1 MRDAKILTA
10 VSAVALIAG
19 AAAAGFSGGPYKIAD
34 SFEDFNG
41 NQGENGWTYGYYD
54 GNVDAAYTPA
64 DFEVMTNWD
73 ASLGRWWVDNTPGGP
88 LTLID
93 SVFMHPWAHA
103 VEGEGTDHWAVRR
116 WTSNM
121 SGPVEIAIDMLRG
134 PSHNL
139 GDGVRLHV
147 FVDGVKQLIADLN
160 PDNSAGLSLM
170 LFQNIS
176 IGSVIDFAIDP
187 IDSAHFD
194 GTRFNAVITS
204 SVPSPSSMA
213 LVGLGVLAM
222 GKRRR

>member
-10 VSAVALIAG
+10 VSAVALMAG

-41 NQGENGWTYGYYD
+41 NQGENGWTYGYYN

-64 DFEVMTNWD
+64 DFELMTNWD
-73 ASLGRWWVDNTPGGP
+73 ASVGRWWVDGSNGGP

-93 SVFMHPWAHA
+93 SVFMHPWAYA
-103 VEGEGTDHWAVRR
+103 SESQGTDHWAVRR
-116 WTSNM
+116 WTSTM
-121 SGPVEIAIDMLRG
+121 EGPVQIDIDMLRG
-134 PSHNL
+134 PSHNQ

-160 PDNSAGLSLM
+160 PNNSTGLSLT
-170 LFQNIS
+170 LFQNIG

-187 IDSAHFD
+187 KETALFD

-213 LVGLGVLAM
+213 LLGLGVLAM